1 MAELPGSHAAHD
13 EELIVALL
21 DRDLADRERSIAVSQ
36 VASCRRCAELHADLL
51 VLSSAAGALPIPP
64 RTRDFRLSEA
74 DQVRLSAS
82 AAGEPV
88 APGARPGGVMT
99 DPRSTAA
106 HPAHDTLLVASL
118 VDHSLAAPERAAAQA
133 LVASCA
139 SCAELHADLLSLRA
153 AARAMP
159 TPARPRDYTLNARDA
174 SRVGLGGWRRFVAAF
189 GSSREMLTRPIAA
202 GLTTLGLA
210 GLLFA
215 AAPSFLPGS
224 ASATLPTRNDLAV
237 GAPDPTSA
245 TTATQDRSGL
255 SGLGAGTASRASAD
269 TAGGEPQPTAAAAS
283 QQPTT
288 HAPDVFGADAGG
300 PSSAPPGAE
309 AVTGSTKAQTGASQA
324 PPALTASDSGLPA
337 AAGPSMLVVLSAAFL
352 IAGLA
357 LFVLRWIARR
367 LVQD

>member
-1 MAELPGSHAAHD
+1 LGLSDGAARDAFLVPLP
-13 EELIVALL
+13 
-21 DRDLADRERSIAVSQ
+21 
-36 VASCRRCAELHADLL
+36 
-51 VLSSAAGALPIPP
+51 
-64 RTRDFRLSEA
+64 
-74 DQVRLSAS
+74 VR
-82 AAGEPV
+82 
-88 APGARPGGVMT
+88 
-99 DPRSTAA
+99 
-106 HPAHDTLLVASL
+106 
-118 VDHSLAAPERAAAQA
+118 LAAPERAAAQA
-133 LVASCA
+133 LVASCT

-159 TPARPRDYTLNARDA
+159 TPARPRDYTLSARDA
-174 SRVGLGGWRRFVAAF
+174 SRVGHGGWRRFVAAF

-245 TTATQDRSGL
+245 TAPTQDRSGL
-255 SGLGAGTASRASAD
+255 SGLGAGAASRASAD
-269 TAGGEPQPTAAAAS
+269 TAGSEPQPAAQAAAS

-288 HAPDVFGADAGG
+288 HAPDVFGANAGG

-324 PPALTASDSGLPA
+324 PPPLAASDSGLPA
-337 AAGPSMLVVLSAAFL
+337 AAGPSMLVVLSGAFL

-367 LVQD
+367 LAQD